1 MGIILTL
8 SPEIL
13 ENENFSEKSDFWFYN
28 LLKFIIRISFYW
40 DKDNQLLN
48 DFKSN

>member
-13 ENENFSEKSDFWFYN
+13 ENENFSEKSDFWF
-28 LLKFIIRISFYW
+28 IIIY
-40 DKDNQLLN
+40 
-48 DFKSN
+48 